1 MAVTPDQRPVEDTTP
16 TSDRNEVDVEFVDGS
31 HESYAVV
38 VRPAGGDWLHAERL
52 VGDADGLDDEEFE
65 SLNADAVRR
74 IRSDR
79 VHVRDGVTVHVGD
92 GLLVDPDRLAAEY
105 DLT

>member
-1 MAVTPDQRPVEDTTP
+1 MAVTPDQRPAEETTP
-16 TSDRNEVDVEFVDGS
+16 ASDRNEVDVEFADGTQA
-31 HESYAVV
+31 SYAVV
-38 VRPAGGDWLHAERL
+38 ARPSGGDWLHAERL

-79 VHVRDGVTVHVGD
+79 VHVRDGGTVHVGD

-105 DLT
+105 GLD

>member
-1 MAVTPDQRPVEDTTP
+1 MAVTPDQRPAEEATAAT
-16 TSDRNEVDVEFVDGS
+16 DRNQVDVEFTDGT

-38 VRPAGGDWLHAERL
+38 VRPTGGDWLHAERL

-65 SLNADAVRR
+65 SVNADAVRR

-79 VHVRDGVTVHVGD
+79 VHIRDGGTVHVGD

-105 DLT
+105 GLA